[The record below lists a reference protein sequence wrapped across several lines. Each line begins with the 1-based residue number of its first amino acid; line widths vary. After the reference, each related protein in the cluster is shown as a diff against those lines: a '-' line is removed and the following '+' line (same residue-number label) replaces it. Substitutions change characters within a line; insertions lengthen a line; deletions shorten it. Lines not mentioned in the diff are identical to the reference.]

1 MIGSGG
7 LKRSSSRY
15 RSPPP
20 YAYYPLC
27 GRLSDLLA
35 GFWRSRRVA
44 KNRISSTIKVA
55 QRTGTLTERAHRIAE
70 QYLDDPAQ
78 WAAKD
83 IKGKG
88 ITLCTRSVDPSFLG
102 TEDDPKRTRITMV
115 QKQIKKLEGDLAAN
129 GLSPPEIQSRR
140 DRAAHEV
147 KKRLQAE
154 ASQAAGTSPKKTG
167 DKYDNETGE
176 LQTGGTV
183 ADLRMRGRWKSSVVK
198 TEAYRSAFKYATRR
212 YAEEVQKS
220 PAPGAKK
227 GDWVGACA
235 VAAETRAKYAGVGP
249 CGQTVFDAVKHGHTS
264 PQKRGPACNMPQE
277 VSDFLADVVE
287 EMNNQK
293 LPIFF
298 CVKQIK
304 QFKRPFK
311 INCFRVIYNMFITD
325 LAT

>member
-1 MIGSGG
+1 M
-7 LKRSSSRY
+7 
-15 RSPPP
+15 
-20 YAYYPLC
+20 
-27 GRLSDLLA
+27 
-35 GFWRSRRVA
+35 V
-44 KNRISSTIKVA
+44 

-220 PAPGAKK
+220 LAPGAKK
-227 GDWVGACA
+227 GDWVGATA
-235 VAAETRAKYAGVGP
+235 VAAETGGGDDGAPNQYQIESFDMDDPSAETTSKKSFYRELRNQEQLLKIPKTKPRIAPAAVMKERKPYDSSFAFDDLLDVTAWARGDRIAVQWVRVRRAGDSAAEHHLYLYG
-249 CGQTVFDAVKHGHTS
+249 
-264 PQKRGPACNMPQE
+264 R
-277 VSDFLADVVE
+277 
-287 EMNNQK
+287 
-293 LPIFF
+293 
-298 CVKQIK
+298 
-304 QFKRPFK
+304 
-311 INCFRVIYNMFITD
+311 
-325 LAT
+325 